1 MKKPEK
7 EKILVIVNNDNDD
20 YLKIAFYTNDT
31 FNHYGWLKKNQKN
44 QNIQVGKSISRS
56 KF

>member
-1 MKKPEK
+1 MKKLEK

>member
-31 FNHYGWLKKNQKN
+31 FNHYGWLKK
-44 QNIQVGKSISRS
+44 KSKKS
-56 KF
+56 KHTSW